1 MFGEGGSPRGMSS
14 RRIALGDVRERA
26 ATASSASSD
35 DGRGRAASSEKMTE
49 RVEVLANGLG
59 TMLFEPAFSLEER
72 ELPPPDEI
80 VAKQRPA
87 IISTTPAAQLKQIE
101 ALFKLFDTAG
111 NSLIDR
117 DDLKRA
123 YVKLGYLCT
132 DDKAIDK
139 HLAQLDLSGDGGE
152 YGIDFN
158 QFALGILNGNSFI
171 FKALY
176 SFDDKAAVEQIPG
189 LGLSAAAVNPLRSAS
204 GSILEDDDAAPRA
217 EKSARHEATVGKRH
231 GLTPPYKVRPLDG
244 GFPSPRL
251 ELRVHGATGLPS
263 GSVFGVSDSTRASR
277 RARRARVIASVPA
290 SRARARAARRRA
302 SLPAP
307 HEQGR
312 ESGRG
317 EAYGDHPKRVEAQVG
332 GAPHPRGRR

>member
-1 MFGEGGSPRGMSS
+1 
-14 RRIALGDVRERA
+14 
-26 ATASSASSD
+26 
-35 DGRGRAASSEKMTE
+35 
-49 RVEVLANGLG
+49 
-59 TMLFEPAFSLEER
+59 MLFEPAFSLEER

-189 LGLSAAAVNPLRSAS
+189 LDSRRGGQSTAQCERQHSRGRRRAACGKVRTTRSD
-204 GSILEDDDAAPRA
+204 GRKAP
-217 EKSARHEATVGKRH
+217 
-231 GLTPPYKVRPLDG
+231 GLTPPYMCVRRRRLIAAARAACPWRHR
-244 GFPSPRL
+244 PSD
-251 ELRVHGATGLPS
+251 
-263 GSVFGVSDSTRASR
+263 GSVFGVSDST
-277 RARRARVIASVPA
+277 PLED
-290 SRARARAARRRA
+290 ARAT
-302 SLPAP
+302 
-307 HEQGR
+307 
-312 ESGRG
+312 
-317 EAYGDHPKRVEAQVG
+317 RV
-332 GAPHPRGRR
+332 R

>member
-1 MFGEGGSPRGMSS
+1 MGAGVAGEHRARWCASLVVVRQRLLAHQQAARRDARGWRKDDASKTVE
-14 RRIALGDVRERA
+14 RRVFKQLRRKYA
-26 ATASSASSD
+26 A
-35 DGRGRAASSEKMTE
+35 E
-49 RVEVLANGLG
+49 
-59 TMLFEPAFSLEER
+59 
-72 ELPPPDEI
+72 
-80 VAKQRPA
+80 
-87 IISTTPAAQLKQIE
+87 LKQIE

-204 GSILEDDDAAPRA
+204 GSILEDDDAAPTSQGVDDVEA
-217 EKSARHEATVGKRH
+217 EDGE
-231 GLTPPYKVRPLDG
+231 DG
-244 GFPSPRL
+244 GL
-251 ELRVHGATGLPS
+251 ETQKDAVTEETMPEDAPNGA
-263 GSVFGVSDSTRASR
+263 
-277 RARRARVIASVPA
+277 
-290 SRARARAARRRA
+290 
-302 SLPAP
+302 
-307 HEQGR
+307 
-312 ESGRG
+312 
-317 EAYGDHPKRVEAQVG
+317 K
-332 GAPHPRGRR
+332 